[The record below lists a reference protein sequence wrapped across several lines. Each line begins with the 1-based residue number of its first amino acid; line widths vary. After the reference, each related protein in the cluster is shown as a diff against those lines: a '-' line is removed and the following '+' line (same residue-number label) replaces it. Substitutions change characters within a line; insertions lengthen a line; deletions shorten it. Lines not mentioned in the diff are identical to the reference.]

1 MTKFDRRH
9 NFMTQQ
15 VQAITDTDVI
25 VVGAGPI
32 GIEIAIA
39 LEQAHVDYIL
49 IEARQIGEAISR
61 WPANTYFFSTP
72 EHVAL
77 AGVPVHNL
85 DQRNVSGEQ
94 YLAYLRTLVEMFDL
108 NLRLYEPV
116 SRIARETGGLFTVET
131 APRRGTQTYRT
142 RYVIMATGGMAGP
155 RLLHIPGEDL
165 PHVSHYFPGPHPYF
179 RTRVLIVG
187 GKNSAAEAALRC
199 WRAGAQ
205 VTLSYRRA
213 SLDFDRVKPHLSDDL
228 ATRLD
233 KGEISFLPATIPVKI
248 TPHYVELASTED
260 GLTANGRTI
269 RHETDFVLL
278 CTGFTADMSLF
289 AGAGVALTGERQVPH
304 FDPHTMETNVPGF
317 FVAGTAV
324 GGTQERFEYFI
335 STCHDH
341 IPPILKTIL
350 GHVPAGLRLGTID
363 ARNNAVTWEE
373 VKAN

>member
-1 MTKFDRRH
+1 MS
-9 NFMTQQ
+9 QQ
-15 VQAITDTDVI
+15 QQPVTHTDVI
-25 VVGAGPI
+25 VVGAGPL
-32 GIEIAIA
+32 GIEMAITLA
-39 LEQAHVDYIL
+39 RANVDYIL
-49 IEARQIGEAISR
+49 IEARQIGDAISR
-61 WPANTYFFSTP
+61 WPPNTYFFSTP

-77 AGVPVHNL
+77 AGVPLHNL

-116 SRIARETGGLFTVET
+116 TAVTRQADSSFMVQT
-131 APRRGTQTYRT
+131 APRRGTQTYRA

-179 RTRVLIVG
+179 RSRVLIVG
-187 GKNSAAEAALRC
+187 GRNSAAEAALRC
-199 WRAGAQ
+199 WRVGAQ
-205 VTLSYRRA
+205 VTLSYRRP

-233 KGEISFLPATIPVKI
+233 KGEIGFLPATVPVKI

-260 GLTANGRTI
+260 GLTANGRTL

-278 CTGFTADMSLF
+278 CTGFTADMDLL
-289 AGAGVALTGERQVPH
+289 AAAGVDLLGERRVPA
-304 FDPHTMETNVPGF
+304 FDPHTMETNVPGL
-317 FVAGTAV
+317 FVVGTAA

-335 STCHDH
+335 STTHDH
-341 IPPILKTIL
+341 IPRILKAIL
-350 GHVPAGLRLGTID
+350 GHVPADLRLGTIK

-373 VKAN
+373 VKTN

>member
-1 MTKFDRRH
+1 
-9 NFMTQQ
+9 MTQTTEA
-15 VQAITDTDVI
+15 VTHTDVI
-25 VVGAGPI
+25 IVGAGPI
-32 GIEIAIA
+32 GIEMAIA
-39 LEQAHVDYIL
+39 LHRANVDYRL
-49 IEARQIGEAISR
+49 LEAGQIGAAISR
-61 WPANTYFFSTP
+61 WSPHTHFFSTP

-85 DQRNVSGEQ
+85 DQRAVSGEQ

-108 NLRLYEPV
+108 KLHVYEPV
-116 SRIARETGGLFTVET
+116 TAIGKESDGLFTVQTE
-131 APRRGTQTYRT
+131 PRRGQQTYRAPA
-142 RYVIMATGGMAGP
+142 VIMATGGMAGP
-155 RLLHIPGEDL
+155 RRLNIPGEDL
-165 PHVSHYFPGPHPYF
+165 PHVTHYFPGPHAYF

-213 SLDFDRVKPHLSDDL
+213 NLDFDRVKPHLSDDL

-233 KGEISFLPATIPVKI
+233 KGEIDFLPATVPVKI
-248 TPHYVELASTED
+248 TPHYVELAATEA
-260 GLTANGRTI
+260 GLVTNGHTI

-278 CTGFTADMSLF
+278 CTGFQADMGLF
-289 AGAGVALTGERQVPH
+289 AGAGVELVGERQVPY
-304 FDPHTMETNVPGF
+304 FDPATMETNVPGL
-317 FVAGTAV
+317 FVAGTAA

-335 STCHDH
+335 STSHDH
-341 IPPILKTIL
+341 IPRIMKAIL
-350 GHVPAGLRLGTID
+350 GYIPADLRLGTID

>member
-1 MTKFDRRH
+1 MSKKLQTE
-9 NFMTQQ
+9 TE
-15 VQAITDTDVI
+15 VI

-32 GIEIAIA
+32 GIETAIA
-39 LEQAHVDYIL
+39 LKQANVDYIL
-49 IEARQIGEAISR
+49 IEGRQIGDAISR
-61 WPANTYFFSTP
+61 WPPTTYFFSTP

-108 NLRLYEPV
+108 NLRVYEPV
-116 SRIARETGGLFTVET
+116 TAVTRQPDGRFTLTTKPQRGPQSYRARH
-131 APRRGTQTYRT
+131 
-142 RYVIMATGGMAGP
+142 VIMATGGMAGP
-155 RLLHIPGEDL
+155 RLLHIPGEEL

-228 ATRLD
+228 ATRID
-233 KGEISFLPATIPVKI
+233 KGEIGYLPGTIPVKI
-248 TPHYVELASTED
+248 TPEYVELAATED
-260 GLTANGRTI
+260 GLTANGHTI

-278 CTGFTADMSLF
+278 CTGFTADMSLL
-289 AGAGVALTGERQVPH
+289 ANAGVDLVGERQVPY
-304 FDPHTMETNVPGF
+304 FDPRTMETNVPGL
-317 FVAGTAV
+317 FVVGTAA

-341 IPPILKTIL
+341 IPRILRRIL
-350 GHVPAGLRLGTID
+350 GHVPEAVQLGTID
-363 ARNNAVTWEE
+363 ARNNAVSWEE